1 MSVSPVCW
9 NCQSA
14 IPPNT
19 FLCQKCNKI
28 QPPKKIDEFK
38 LFGIPEKFDLD
49 LEELEIA
56 YLKLQ
61 RLFHPDKYSQLSDQE
76 IKYSTL
82 LSSMINEA
90 YQKLSSSISRASIL
104 LKLNGFNSHS
114 EDQSFNDPEV
124 LEEIMDIQN
133 NFLEAENPEKKKK
146 SIQKLN
152 RKISETMNNLSISFK
167 KKEYEVAN
175 RLNIKL
181 SYLKKIRI
189 DFKKQL

>member
-1 MSVSPVCW
+1 MSVKSICW
-9 NCQSA
+9 SCENV
-14 IPPNT
+14 IPPNL

-28 QPPKKIDEFK
+28 QPPKQIDEFK
-38 LFGIPEKFDLD
+38 LMGIPETFDLD
-49 LEELEIA
+49 LDELEKT

-61 RLFHPDKYSQLSDQE
+61 QLFHPDKYSQLSDQE

-90 YQKLSSSISRASIL
+90 YQKLNSSISRATIL
-104 LKLNGFNSHS
+104 LKLNGFNPHS
-114 EDQSFNDPEV
+114 EDKSFNDPDV

-133 NFLEAENPEKKKK
+133 EFLEAESSEQKKL

-152 RKISETMNNLSISFK
+152 LKISETMENLSISFK
-167 KKEYEVAN
+167 NKEYAIAN
-175 RLNIKL
+175 KLNVKL
-181 SYLKKIRI
+181 SYLEKIRM

>member
-1 MSVSPVCW
+1 MSVKSICW
-9 NCQSA
+9 NCQNH

-28 QPPKKIDEFK
+28 QPPKKVDEFK
-38 LFGIPEKFDLD
+38 LLGISEKFDLD
-49 LEELEIA
+49 TEELEKA
-56 YLKLQ
+56 YLKMQ
-61 RLFHPDKYSQLSDQE
+61 QLFHPDKYSQLSDKE

-82 LSSMINEA
+82 LSSMINDA
-90 YQKLSSSISRASIL
+90 YQKLNNSISRASIL

-133 NFLEAENPEKKKK
+133 NFLEAENFEKKKS

-152 RKISETMNNLSISFK
+152 LKISETINNLSISFD
-167 KKEYEVAN
+167 KKEYKVAE

-181 SYLKKIRI
+181 SYLEKIKT

>member
-9 NCQSA
+9 NCQRT
-14 IPPNT
+14 IPSNT
-19 FLCQKCNKI
+19 FLCQKCHKI
-28 QPPKKIDEFK
+28 QPPKQVNEFK
-38 LFGIPEKFDLD
+38 LFDIPEKFDLN

-90 YQKLSSSISRASIL
+90 YQKLNSSISRASIL

-133 NFLEAENPEKKKK
+133 NFLEAENLEQKKT

-181 SYLKKIRI
+181 SYLEKIRK